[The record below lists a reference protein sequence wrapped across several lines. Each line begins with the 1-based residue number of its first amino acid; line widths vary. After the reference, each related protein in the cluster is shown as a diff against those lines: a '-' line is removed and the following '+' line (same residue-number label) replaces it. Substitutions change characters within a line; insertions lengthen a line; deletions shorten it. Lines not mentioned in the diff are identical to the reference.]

1 MAGEGM
7 SGGRNVCKFAPGVP
21 RLDPFDPVDIQHF
34 VMEGT
39 TGAPF
44 STMINESDQWLY
56 VSSEQDSAIATTAGN
71 AFHTLKV
78 GADGMLTEPFSPTVL
93 PIGGSVPV
101 QAQGITVVGAH

>member
-1 MAGEGM
+1 
-7 SGGRNVCKFAPGVP
+7 
-21 RLDPFDPVDIQHF
+21 LTDPFNPVDIQHF

-44 STMINESDQWLY
+44 STVLDESDHWLF
-56 VSSEQDSAIATTAGN
+56 VSSEQSSATAATAAN

-78 GADGMLTEPFSPTVL
+78 GADGMLTEPFPPTVL